1 MLLRLRQ
8 AGLYWPT
15 AISTLAA
22 LLLVGLGT
30 WQLERKQWKEALIAA
45 IAARAGAPPVPVAE
59 AQARA
64 ARGEDIA
71 YLHVSAS
78 GRFLHAAER
87 YFYAPGPSGLG
98 WHVYTP
104 LALTAQRFLWVN
116 RGFVPDA
123 RRAPQTRRDGL
134 LEGEVAVHGLVRVPA
149 RRGLFQ
155 PDNDPGANIWYWPD
169 IPAMSASAGL
179 AGTSVPFV
187 VDADRWPEAPGG
199 LPRGGVTPLSLPNRH
214 LEYAITWYALALTL
228 VIVYVAFVAARLRE
242 EPPAAA

>member
-8 AGLYWPT
+8 ARLFWPT

-22 LLLVGLGT
+22 LTLFGLGT
-30 WQLERKQWKEALIAA
+30 WQLQRKQWKEGLIAA
-45 IAARAGAPPVPVAE
+45 IAARADAPPLPVAE

-71 YLHVSAS
+71 YLHVTAS
-78 GRFLHAAER
+78 GRFLNAAER
-87 YFYAPGPSGLG
+87 YLYAPGPSGLG

-104 LALTAQRFLWVN
+104 LALGAQRFLWVN
-116 RGFVPDA
+116 RGFVPEA
-123 RRAPQTRRDGL
+123 RRAPQTRREGL
-134 LEGEVAVHGLVRVPA
+134 LEGEVAVRGRVRVPA

-155 PDNDPGANIWYWPD
+155 PENDPGANTWYWPD
-169 IPAMSASAGL
+169 ISALSTSAGL
-179 AGTSVPFV
+179 TGTTLPFV
-187 VDADRWPEAPGG
+187 VAVDGSPEVPGG

-214 LEYAITWYALALTL
+214 LEYARTWYALALTL
-228 VIVYVAFVAARLRE
+228 IIVYVAFIAARLRE